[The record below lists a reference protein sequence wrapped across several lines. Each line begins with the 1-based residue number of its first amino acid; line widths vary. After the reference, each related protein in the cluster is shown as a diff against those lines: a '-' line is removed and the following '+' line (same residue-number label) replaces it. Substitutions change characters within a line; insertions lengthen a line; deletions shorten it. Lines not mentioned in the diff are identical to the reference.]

1 MKNEKKSFWKSIKS
15 LAEVLSNNQR
25 FTSVIL
31 PGLLI
36 FGAILL
42 DEYAKD
48 LFTVSSLL
56 ITAFLIFS
64 FILTSYIVF
73 DNLQDNLFK
82 NEITKITGALEAAK
96 MDWLLLETEVAKIE
110 EESEE
115 IWVFLT
121 SLSKEL
127 DDKSPMHKA
136 VKKNIKDKKKYTFF
150 LPDSLN
156 VKEGELIDF
165 HNLFG
170 KSSVKFVLIPEEWFL
185 IHSEIVLYNPGNQKN
200 RKAIEWL
207 PNMKADKDEDE
218 VRKDETERKNINY
231 YIKLDPIRT
240 NKMRSIGN
248 NLINKLKYY
257 ESY

>member
-1 MKNEKKSFWKSIKS
+1 MNKKESFWNTIQS
-15 LAEVLSNNQR
+15 LVKQLSNNKR
-25 FTSVIL
+25 FTSVIF

-48 LFTVSSLL
+48 LFTLSSLL
-56 ITAFLIFS
+56 ITAFLIFV

-82 NEITKITGALEAAK
+82 DEITKITGALEAAK
-96 MDWLLLETEVAKIE
+96 MDWLLLETEAAEIE
-110 EESEE
+110 EKSDE

-127 DDKSPMHKA
+127 DVQSPVHEA
-136 VKKNIKDKKKYTFF
+136 VKKNIEDKKKYTFF
-150 LPDSLN
+150 LPDSID

-170 KSSVKFVLIPEEWFL
+170 KSSAKFVLIPEEWFL
-185 IHSEIVLYNPGNQKN
+185 IHSEIVLYNPDNQDN
-200 RKAIEWL
+200 RQAIEWL
-207 PNMKADKDEDE
+207 PNMKAGKGKETEDG
-218 VRKDETERKNINY
+218 VERKNINY

-240 NKMRSIGN
+240 NKMRSIGK
-248 NLINKLKYY
+248 NLIKKLDYYY